1 MTIVPFEPYS
11 TEEKIEIGLKYLF
24 PKLMENI
31 GIKNVTLS
39 RENIQYII
47 EKYTREDGVRSMKR
61 HLEEILLEINLQN
74 VLHEDTDKNID
85 IDPQII
91 DDIFKKKSAK

>member
-1 MTIVPFEPYS
+1 LNYI
-11 TEEKIEIGLKYLF
+11 F

-39 RENIQYII
+39 RENIRYMI
-47 EKYTREDGVRSMKR
+47 ETYTQEDGVRSMKR

-74 VLHEDTDKNID
+74 VLDEDVERNID
-85 IDPQII
+85 IDLQIMN
-91 DDIFKKKSAK
+91 DIFKKRK